1 MYFLRRILQMIP
13 VLLVVSFIGF
23 MLLRAMPGNPFDSE
37 RKPATPEIERNLQ
50 AKFHLDESLWK
61 QYLRYLG
68 VVGDAY
74 VNVSGVAPAETGR
87 MQENDFF
94 QTDSQ
99 PLSDAEKKEI
109 IQLADQTYTDPAP
122 VGTKRVFLIGKDSE
136 TLRTNAPVRTEDER
150 VGYVEGRLKAKPN
163 VAIVRLTQPDLV
175 SAEVKASV
183 KWAKSGLINGDL
195 GPSLKYR
202 NHTVNDIVKQCLPVS
217 MTLGLLAFF
226 FAMAT
231 GIPLGC
237 YMALR
242 RGEWGDYVGGFVAM
256 LSFCIPSI
264 VIAPLLILW
273 LAVKLKIL
281 PIALW
286 ESPWHAI
293 LPTMVLGLYFSGRIA
308 RLMREG
314 LSTTLNAEFI
324 TTARAKGVSESAI
337 LWKHAFRLAILP
349 VLSYSGPLLADL
361 LTGSFVVENIFQ
373 IPGLGVFFI
382 NSIFNKDY
390 LMTVGLV
397 LLYALLLLVI
407 NLLVDASYSLLD
419 RRVRNE

>member
-1 MYFLRRILQMIP
+1 MYFLRRTLQMLP
-13 VLLVVSFIGF
+13 VLLIVSFIGF
-23 MLLRAMPGNPFDSE
+23 MLIRAMPGSPFDSE

-68 VVGDAY
+68 LVGDSY
-74 VNVSGVAPAETGR
+74 VKVSGTTNAAPMG
-87 MQENDFF
+87 ENAFF
-94 QTDSQ
+94 QTPGQ
-99 PLSDAEKKEI
+99 PLSDSEQKEI
-109 IQLADQTYTDPAP
+109 VALADKTFTDPAP
-122 VGTKRVFLIGKDSE
+122 AGTKRVFFVSSDAKS
-136 TLRTNAPVRTEDER
+136 LRTNAPVRGGDER
-150 VGYVEGRLKAKPN
+150 VGYVEGRLAAKPN
-163 VAIVRLTQPDLV
+163 VAIVRLTQPDKITV
-175 SAEVKASV
+175 EANASV
-183 KWAKSGLINGDL
+183 KWTRSGLINGDL
-195 GPSLKYR
+195 GPSSKYR

-217 MTLGLLAFF
+217 LTLGLLAFA
-226 FAMAT
+226 FAILT

-242 RGEWGDYVGGFVAM
+242 RGEWGDYFGGFIAM

-273 LAVKLKIL
+273 FAVKLKIL

-286 ESPWHAI
+286 ESPMHAI
-293 LPTMVLGLYFSGRIA
+293 LPTIVLGLYFSGRIA

-349 VLSYSGPLLADL
+349 VVSYSGPLLADL
-361 LTGSFVVENIFQ
+361 LTGSFVVENLFQ

-397 LLYALLLLVI
+397 LLYAVLLLVL
-407 NLLVDASYSLLD
+407 NLVVDASYSLLD
-419 RRVRNE
+419 RRVRYE

>member
-1 MYFLRRILQMIP
+1 MYFLRRTLQMIP
-13 VLLVVSFIGF
+13 VLLGVSFLGF

-37 RKPATPEIERNLQ
+37 RKPATPEIERNLR
-50 AKFHLDESLWK
+50 AKFHLDEPLWK

-68 VVGDAY
+68 VVGDSY
-74 VNVSGVAPAETGR
+74 IRLSGTPQQGPME
-87 MQENDFF
+87 ENAFF
-94 QTDSQ
+94 QTGSAA
-99 PLSDAEKKEI
+99 LSDSEKKDI
-109 IQLADQTYTDPAP
+109 IALADKTYADPAP
-122 VGTKRVFLIGKDSE
+122 VGTKRVFFIGNDSD
-136 TLRTNAPVRTEDER
+136 TLRTNAPVRTDDER
-150 VGYVEGRLKAKPN
+150 VGYVEGRLKDKPN
-163 VAIVRLTQPDLV
+163 VAIVRLTQPDKV
-175 SAEVKASV
+175 AVDFKAEVKW
-183 KWAKSGLINGDL
+183 KRSGLIHGDL
-195 GPSLKYR
+195 GPSSKYR

-217 MTLGLLAFF
+217 ITLGLLAFF
-226 FAMAT
+226 FAMVT

-242 RGEWGDYVGGFVAM
+242 RGEWGDYFGGFIAM

-273 LAVKLKIL
+273 LAVKMKLL

-286 ESPWHAI
+286 ESPLHAI
-293 LPTMVLGLYFSGRIA
+293 LPTIVLGLYFSGRIA

-349 VLSYSGPLLADL
+349 VISYSGPLLADL
-361 LTGSFVVENIFQ
+361 LTGSFVVENLFQ

-390 LMTVGLV
+390 LMTIGLV
-397 LLYALLLLVI
+397 LLYAVLLLVL

-419 RRVRNE
+419 RRVRYE